1 MCLKWKNIFIRK
13 SSFEFKTFSPW
24 TWYPYFGLSSKHLC
38 LLNYEDG
45 CFKTFWSAVNNDN
58 ENISNTKLSSKETI
72 SVLAGRDEW
81 SMNEKGFLRFV
92 KRNFVQERRCHYTQ
106 AVYIV
111 YVAVIVF
118 STCIYIYIQN
128 ILKTKQSLSLVL
140 RLPQT
145 GFNSDTI
152 WIIHCRI
159 FQKPFD
165 VMQHNK
171 QL

>member
-1 MCLKWKNIFIRK
+1 MNLKHFPLGLGIHTLGFQANICVSSIMRTAVLKPFEAQWIMTMKTSAIQNYHLRK
-13 SSFEFKTFSPW
+13 LFE
-24 TWYPYFGLSSKHLC
+24 
-38 LLNYEDG
+38 
-45 CFKTFWSAVNNDN
+45 SA
-58 ENISNTKLSSKETI
+58 TPRLRLI
-72 SVLAGRDEW
+72 SVLAGCDEW

>member
-1 MCLKWKNIFIRK
+1 MNLKHFPLGLGIHTLGFQANICVSSIMRTAVFKPFEAQWIMTMKTSAIQNYHLRK
-13 SSFEFKTFSPW
+13 LFE
-24 TWYPYFGLSSKHLC
+24 
-38 LLNYEDG
+38 
-45 CFKTFWSAVNNDN
+45 SA
-58 ENISNTKLSSKETI
+58 TPRLRLI
-72 SVLAGRDEW
+72 SVMAGRDEW
-81 SMNEKGFLRFV
+81 SMNEKGFLHFV

>member
-1 MCLKWKNIFIRK
+1 MNLKHFPLGLGIHTLGFQANICVSSIMRTAVLKPFEAQWIMTMKTSAIQIYHLRK
-13 SSFEFKTFSPW
+13 LFE
-24 TWYPYFGLSSKHLC
+24 
-38 LLNYEDG
+38 
-45 CFKTFWSAVNNDN
+45 SA
-58 ENISNTKLSSKETI
+58 TPRLRLI

-111 YVAVIVF
+111 HVAVIVF
-118 STCIYIYIQN
+118 STCIYIYIRN

-145 GFNSDTI
+145 GLT
-152 WIIHCRI
+152 
-159 FQKPFD
+159 
-165 VMQHNK
+165 
-171 QL
+171 LTLYE